1 MFPFRHVAQGH
12 PIFFLWDISLIFTC
26 TYKTLIMESPSLP
39 TVQQLCD
46 IVFPLLFVKNFGR
59 VCPFHPLQ
67 FQNRCY
73 VPAFR
78 DSLIEIRFL
87 EKSLSLA
94 LLETYQFLVFFLI
107 IDPFIYTCT
116 CNGVYEADVVI

>member
-1 MFPFRHVAQGH
+1 M
-12 PIFFLWDISLIFTC
+12 
-26 TYKTLIMESPSLP
+26 KSPSLP

-78 DSLIEIRFL
+78 DNRNTVSG
-87 EKSLSLA
+87 KSLSLA
-94 LLETYQFLVFFLI
+94 LLETYQFLGFFLI